1 MLIVDDFLMVA
12 DDDDVIRTSSFPML
26 FFEILKEKQKHSL
39 PAVVTTQFSPD
50 E

>member
-12 DDDDVIRTSSFPML
+12 DDDVIRTSSFPML